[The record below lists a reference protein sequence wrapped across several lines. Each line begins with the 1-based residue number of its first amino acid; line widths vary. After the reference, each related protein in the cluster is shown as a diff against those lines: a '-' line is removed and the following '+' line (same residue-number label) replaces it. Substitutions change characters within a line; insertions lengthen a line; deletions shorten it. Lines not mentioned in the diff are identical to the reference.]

1 MSSSTTI
8 RELMHDADNLIG
20 ADELVRNAR
29 PQFELETAR
38 SLILIDETGPVGL
51 LTRRRMREISDA
63 QMSMPVRDFMVPV
76 PTVQQ
81 SQTLADARRDLAA
94 LEFDADRLP
103 VLNDEGRFV
112 GVVNRDAIL
121 REAESLRS
129 DQGMVQINGDASRN
143 VPIHSGMEVHGAG
156 DEKLGK
162 IDEIVIERDRV
173 ASFTIQH
180 GLLGRRHKRVA
191 AEHITSVNVD
201 EDTVYLNFG
210 KTEFGLLADT
220 SDIEEDQIATH

>member
-20 ADELVRNAR
+20 ADEPVRNAR
-29 PQFELETAR
+29 PQFDLETAR

-51 LTRRRMREISDA
+51 LTRRRMREITDA
-63 QMSMPVRDFMVPV
+63 QMGMPVRDFSVPV

-94 LEFDADRLP
+94 LEFDADRIP

-121 REAESLRS
+121 RESESIRS
-129 DQGMVQINGDASRN
+129 DQGTVKIGGDESRSF
-143 VPIHSGMEVHGAG
+143 PIHSGMEVRGAG

-162 IDEIVIERDRV
+162 IDEILIERDAAV
-173 ASFTIQH
+173 SFTIEH

-191 AEHITSVNVD
+191 TEHVTNVD
-201 EDTVYLNFG
+201 QDTVYLNFG
-210 KTEFGLLADT
+210 KTEFGLLADV